1 MNHSRLKE
9 KSKNYQNMFSIPL
22 SHRRPPDV
30 LVLILLISLARA
42 TKPSCAFIN
51 SSNKKQYLSSHRQ
64 TSTWR
69 NLVSSTSLLG
79 EVVPTGVASYS
90 QPHQEDEEQSSVS
103 PPKTNPIFKST
114 NVLSKHFAIPTTSF
128 LDKISPRPNYL
139 WERMAL
145 ALMSTQQQNRKDGRG
160 KIGVDV
166 TVEFR
171 DAKDGATTLVQNCLD
186 DSKAQIDHDELESMM
201 QYITNVLEYY
211 QTHIHQKNALYKV
224 RLVST
229 IGTKGQKCPRWH
241 VDHVPLRLV
250 MSLAGPGCVYIPY
263 EMEVEHLTFV
273 DRNALNG
280 SDEADST
287 RANELILPHGERE
300 IAVYAKEGDAILL
313 MGRAWEGEIQQPS
326 SSQMERGTMIL
337 AAPHRSPSLCS
348 DEIRVL
354 LVVDYVS
361 RD

>member
-9 KSKNYQNMFSIPL
+9 TSKKYQNMFSIPL
-22 SHRRPPDV
+22 PHRRLPD
-30 LVLILLISLARA
+30 LLILILLISLARA

-51 SSNKKQYLSSHRQ
+51 SSNKKQYLTRHRQ
-64 TSTWR
+64 TSIWR
-69 NLVSSTSLLG
+69 NLVSSTSIG
-79 EVVPTGVASYS
+79 EVVPAGAASYS
-90 QPHQEDEEQSSVS
+90 QPHQQEETSVS
-103 PPKTNPIFKST
+103 PPKTNPNFKST
-114 NVLSKHFAIPTTSF
+114 NVLSKHFAIPRTSF
-128 LDKISPRPNYL
+128 VDKISPRPNYL

-145 ALMSTQQQNRKDGRG
+145 ALMPTQQQNRKDGRG
-160 KIGVDV
+160 KMGVDV

-171 DAKDGATTLVQNCLD
+171 DAKDGATTLVQQCLD
-186 DSKAQIDHDELESMM
+186 ASNAQMDHDELESMI

-229 IGTKGQKCPRWH
+229 IGSKGQKCPRWH

-263 EMEVEHLTFV
+263 EKEVEHLTFV

-300 IAVYAKEGDAILL
+300 IAVYAKEGDAVLL
-313 MGRAWEGEIQQPS
+313 MGRAWERKMQQPS
-326 SSQMERGTMIL
+326 SSEMERDTMIL
-337 AAPHRSPSLCS
+337 AAPHRSPSLGS
-348 DEIRVL
+348 DELRVL

-361 RD
+361 QD